1 MQPVREFSSAG
12 LEHLPYK
19 QRVGGSIPSTPT
31 ERSLESDLFYFNL
44 VMFYVYILKSEKSG
58 SYYKGQTANL
68 ERRIREHNNG
78 EEKSTSRYVPWVLV
92 WHTIVGSRSEALALE
107 QKLKNMTGAKRIE
120 DFINRHSTN

>member
-1 MQPVREFSSAG
+1 
-12 LEHLPYK
+12 
-19 QRVGGSIPSTPT
+19 
-31 ERSLESDLFYFNL
+31 
-44 VMFYVYILKSEKSG
+44 MFYIYILKSKKSG
-58 SYYKGQTANL
+58 SYYKGQTVNL

-120 DFINRHSTN
+120 DFIKRHSTN